1 MKRVAG
7 ERTYLVLHVDEV
19 LCLGDG
25 VDVGVRNGVLGSV
38 PRGPWATASDQLDV
52 RTIVLALL
60 LPLLAPGTV
69 QTPGEVALDAT
80 KHLAGLVLSFLE
92 EAPAGR
98 GVGNFFLELLVFCVA
113 IKVVLLAP
121 DVVPPVG
128 EVKLQALGDG
138 PDQRDADIRPAHP
151 RELCAV
157 KLVLLPLVNSLEVV
171 DSCVIVVLT
180 REDDSV
186 HIAGVVVGDG
196 VSAGVPTAEAG
207 VEATHEG
214 NVAVNQA
221 QLLVVGPEEHDIVV
235 STIESLQA
243 VPRHLGQAESAKGQ
257 VVEGAVNLS
266 VDVLL
271 GGHVIR
277 MPEDLDVLVE
287 LLQRVLGVLRVA
299 GQGLGD
305 LLVHDD
311 PDLNASLCC
320 GLEHVVQAVLV
331 VLRRGPA
338 QEQLWGQPPVQD
350 KDGLLGLC
358 KIWPPSVCPSPYF
371 SLTPQL
377 PVWDGVSPS
386 MASESAQK

>member
-1 MKRVAG
+1 M
-7 ERTYLVLHVDEV
+7 
-19 LCLGDG
+19 
-25 VDVGVRNGVLGSV
+25 
-38 PRGPWATASDQLDV
+38 PRGPRATASDQLDM
-52 RTIVLALL
+52 RTVVLLALL

-80 KHLAGLVLSFLE
+80 KHLTGLILSLLE
-92 EAPAGR
+92 KAPAGR
-98 GVGNFFLELLVFCVA
+98 GVGNFFLEFLVFCV
-113 IKVVLLAP
+113 IIEVVLLAP

-128 EVKLQALGDG
+128 EVGFQTLCDG

-151 RELCAV
+151 GELCAV
-157 KLVLLPLVNSLEVV
+157 KLVLLPLINALEVV
-171 DSCVIVVLT
+171 DSGVVVVLT
-180 REDDSV
+180 REDDAV
-186 HIAGVVVGDG
+186 HIAGVIVGNG
-196 VSAGVPTAEAG
+196 VSVGVPTAEAG

-221 QLLVVGPEEHDIVV
+221 QLLVVGPEKHDIIV
-235 STIESLQA
+235 STIKSLQA
-243 VPRHLGQAESAKGQ
+243 VSGHLGQAESAKGQ
-257 VVEGAVNLS
+257 VVEGAVDLRVN
-266 VDVLL
+266 VLL

-277 MPEDLDVLVE
+277 MPENLDVLME

-311 PDLNASLCC
+311 PDLNSSLCC

-358 KIWPPSVCPSPYF
+358 EILPPSVCPSPYF
-371 SLTPQL
+371 SLTSQL
-377 PVWDGVSPS
+377 PV
-386 MASESAQK
+386 